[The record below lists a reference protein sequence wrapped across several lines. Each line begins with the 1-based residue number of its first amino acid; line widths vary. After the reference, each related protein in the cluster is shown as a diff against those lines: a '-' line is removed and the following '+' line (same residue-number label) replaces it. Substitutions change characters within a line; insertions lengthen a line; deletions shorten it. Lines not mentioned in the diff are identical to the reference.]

1 MAASTAGQKGLP
13 PEVGGALAGLLE
25 GPYGA
30 LFTGALLGRRVGW
43 REALFSGLGWMGAGM
58 PGGSLPM
65 ALWVGQGVLR
75 LWERGGGHRALGVLA
90 FLLGGLLFR
99 GLWLAP
105 LGVLL
110 AERGP
115 WPRAGHALVGFG
127 VYGPWGVLAV
137 LGAWGAERLGWN
149 GTGGSFRGMD
159 LPVFLYGTALLL
171 RGMVLMLWS

>member
-1 MAASTAGQKGLP
+1 M
-13 PEVGGALAGLLE
+13 GGVLAGLLE

-65 ALWVGQGVLR
+65 ALWIGQGALH
-75 LWERGGGHRALGVLA
+75 LWEKGKGSRALSLLV

-115 WPRAGHALVGFG
+115 YPRLGHALVGLG
-127 VYGPWGVLAV
+127 VYGPAGILAF

-149 GTGGSFRGMD
+149 GTGGAFRGMD
-159 LPVFLYGTALLL
+159 LPVLLYGAGLLL
-171 RGMVLMLWS
+171 RGMVVAVWS